1 MCKLKAEFTSYMKI
15 ALKNDCI
22 DYYRIQARKNKISE
36 TSIYDIEELEVSI
49 SHYADID
56 SFFGKFTLNEISN
69 PKLYMAVEQLT
80 NRQKK
85 IISLY
90 AEGLTIT
97 EIADYLKVSN
107 GTIKATISKIKKKI
121 IKSMKG

>member
-80 NRQKK
+80 NRQRE

-97 EIADYLKVSN
+97 EIANYLKVSN
-107 GTIKATISKIKKKI
+107 GTIKAAISKIKKKI

>member
-36 TSIYDIEELEVSI
+36 ASIYDIEELEVSI

-80 NRQKK
+80 NRQRE

-97 EIADYLKVSN
+97 EIANYLKVSN
-107 GTIKATISKIKKKI
+107 GTIKAAISKIKKKI

>member
-36 TSIYDIEELEVSI
+36 ASIYDIEELEVSI

-56 SFFGKFTLNEISN
+56 SFFGKFTLDEISN
-69 PKLYMAVEQLT
+69 PRLYMAVEQLT

>member
-36 TSIYDIEELEVSI
+36 ASIYDIEELEVSI

-97 EIADYLKVSN
+97 EIANYLKVSN
-107 GTIKATISKIKKKI
+107 VTIKAAISKIKKKI

>member
-36 TSIYDIEELEVSI
+36 ASIYDIEELEVSI

-56 SFFGKFTLNEISN
+56 SFFGKFTLDEISN
-69 PKLYMAVEQLT
+69 PRLYMAVEQLT
-80 NRQKK
+80 NRQRE

-97 EIADYLKVSN
+97 EIANYLKVSN
-107 GTIKATISKIKKKI
+107 GTIKAAISKIKKNI

>member
-36 TSIYDIEELEVSI
+36 ASIYDIEELEVSI

-56 SFFGKFTLNEISN
+56 SFFGKFTLDEISN
-69 PKLYMAVEQLT
+69 PRLYMAVEQLT
-80 NRQKK
+80 NRQRE

-97 EIADYLKVSN
+97 EIANYLKVSN
-107 GTIKATISKIKKKI
+107 GTIKAAISKIKKKI